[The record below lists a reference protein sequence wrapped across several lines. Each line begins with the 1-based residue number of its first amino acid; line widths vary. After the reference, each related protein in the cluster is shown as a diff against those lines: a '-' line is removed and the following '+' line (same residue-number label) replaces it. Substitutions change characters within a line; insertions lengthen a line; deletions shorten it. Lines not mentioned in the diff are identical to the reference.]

1 MTKRLLLIA
10 ALAVVVSAAFF
21 FLRGRSRE
29 PGPRAGK
36 GFVTTQRSRFVIND
50 EPFRFVGANVAVM
63 YRDEDRAAMPETL
76 RQASLAGMRVVR
88 VWAFGEGGP
97 GDVGPIADFADWPR
111 THPFRWAPGQW
122 NEESFV
128 HLDHVLAEAQRNN
141 LRVQLCLTNW
151 WRDTG
156 GVSQY
161 LRWAGINDAADT
173 SFPFGINPERAMLFY
188 TNETTRRL
196 YREHLEKV
204 VTRRNTVTGVLY
216 RDDPTILGWE
226 LMNEAQAV
234 TGRWQERRAWF
245 AEMSSYLKSLDPNHL
260 ITPGAWGYRT
270 ATERREWLADH
281 RLSTI
286 DYCDVHNYPR
296 EDSNSFVDDPQAL
309 REFIDNRA
317 AAALSLAKPLVL
329 GEFGI
334 SPLGY
339 NGISQRDWFR
349 DFFAANLRAGV
360 AGAMFWILTPDPERG
375 FGITYTTPRDA
386 PVLAEIKH
394 AAESFGALRAAGL
407 PERLTEPGR
416 HLIPRQFSWSRDSA
430 ESPRMLVREDRSIL
444 YGFKPE
450 LASRVRFE
458 KIGSGPGYFW
468 GYGMGSIE
476 YVIPERTERRRVS
489 EIIVRAHIQP
499 VPPVDARPEDIQ
511 TRVTLFVNGADCGSR
526 LVALEPKGQP
536 LIQEWRVDGFF
547 VRLRAMRGL
556 PLTIRFAVQA
566 DADWPYGINISNWP
580 EGYDNSRD
588 SRPVEV
594 EIRR

>member
-1 MTKRLLLIA
+1 
-10 ALAVVVSAAFF
+10 
-21 FLRGRSRE
+21 
-29 PGPRAGK
+29 
-36 GFVTTQRSRFVIND
+36 
-50 EPFRFVGANVAVM
+50 
-63 YRDEDRAAMPETL
+63 
-76 RQASLAGMRVVR
+76 
-88 VWAFGEGGP
+88 
-97 GDVGPIADFADWPR
+97 
-111 THPFRWAPGQW
+111 
-122 NEESFV
+122 
-128 HLDHVLAEAQRNN
+128 
-141 LRVQLCLTNW
+141 
-151 WRDTG
+151 
-156 GVSQY
+156 
-161 LRWAGINDAADT
+161 
-173 SFPFGINPERAMLFY
+173 ML
-188 TNETTRRL
+188 
-196 YREHLEKV
+196 
-204 VTRRNTVTGVLY
+204 
-216 RDDPTILGWE
+216 
-226 LMNEAQAV
+226 
-234 TGRWQERRAWF
+234 
-245 AEMSSYLKSLDPNHL
+245 
-260 ITPGAWGYRT
+260 
-270 ATERREWLADH
+270 
-281 RLSTI
+281 
-286 DYCDVHNYPR
+286 
-296 EDSNSFVDDPQAL
+296 QAL

-349 DFFAANLRAGV
+349 AFFAANLRAGV

-375 FGITYTTPRDA
+375 FGITYTMPRDA
-386 PVLAEIKH
+386 PVLTEIKH
-394 AAESFGALRAAGL
+394 AAESFASLRKAGP

-416 HLIPRQFSWSRDSA
+416 HLIPRQFSWSRDST

-476 YVIPERTERRRVS
+476 YVIPERSERRRVS

-511 TRVTLFVNGADCGSR
+511 TRVTLFVNGADCGAR
-526 LVALEPKGQP
+526 LVAHGPKGQP
-536 LIQEWRVDGFF
+536 LIQEWRIDGFF
-547 VRLRAMRGL
+547 VRLGAMRGL